1 MKILAMLLI
10 CITPVLADDFK
21 TMEGKEYKN
30 AMVTRVEPDGIVV
43 KSKSGISKLYFTELP
58 TEVQQRFNYNPQQ
71 ASAYSSQQA
80 ASYDAYQKKQEE
92 AQQQRQEAAA
102 QGQPVQIKQQQ
113 EQEPQQQDGGGQSTG
128 GRTRPGPNPA
138 KTLTIIPT
146 HEHHEHH
153 KHHEHQ
159 KEAKKAK

>member
-1 MKILAMLLI
+1 MKILTILLI

-21 TMEGKEYKN
+21 IMEGKEYKN

-102 QGQPVQIKQQQ
+102 QGQPAQIKQQQ
-113 EQEPQQQDGGGQSTG
+113 EQQPQQQYGGAQSTG
-128 GRTRPGPNPA
+128 GRTRPGRHPA
-138 KTLTIIPT
+138 DTLTIIPV

-153 KHHEHQ
+153 EHQ
-159 KEAKKAK
+159 KEEKKAK